1 MNKTEL
7 IEKFAGSCELSK
19 AAAGRALDALI
30 GTVTT
35 EVAKGG
41 TVTIIGFGT
50 FSATRRSARTGRN
63 PKTGE
68 SLKIAASVVPKFKAG
83 AAFRGAVAK
92 KSSKRK

>member
-7 IEKFAGSCELSK
+7 IEKFAGSCEMSK